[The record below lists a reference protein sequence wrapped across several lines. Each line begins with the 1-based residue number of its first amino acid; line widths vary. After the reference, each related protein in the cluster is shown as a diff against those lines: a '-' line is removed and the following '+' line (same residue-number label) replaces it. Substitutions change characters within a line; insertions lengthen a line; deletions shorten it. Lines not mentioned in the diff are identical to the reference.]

1 MLALITGGS
10 SGIGFSIAKE
20 LSNRGYDLIIVSRNA
35 SMLDYKFNTNTELI
49 SGDLSSIIECRE
61 LYNLLKDKQIDILVN
76 SAGFGLF
83 GEFSNSPIEK
93 ELNMIDL
100 NIRALHMLT
109 KLFLSDFKERNS
121 GYILNIASF
130 AGFMP
135 GGPLMSTY
143 YATKSYVLSLTNSI
157 YKELKQSSS
166 NVCISVLCPGPV
178 KTNFDKTAGV
188 SFSINGLDSDYVA
201 KYAVKQLLNKKR
213 VIIPGN
219 IMKLAYYFY
228 RFFPT
233 ETLLQFCY
241 KFQSQKNK

>member
-1 MLALITGGS
+1 MIALITGGS

-20 LSNRGYDLIIVSRNA
+20 LSNIGYDLIIVSRNA
-35 SMLDYKFNTNTELI
+35 SMLDYKFNTNAELI
-49 SGDLSSIIECRE
+49 SGDLSSMIECSE
-61 LYNLLKDKQIDILVN
+61 LYKMLKDRKIDVLVN

-83 GEFSNSPIEK
+83 GEFNDCPIEK

-109 KLFLSDFKERNS
+109 KLFLSDFKNRNS
-121 GYILNIASF
+121 GYILNVASF

-157 YKELKQSSS
+157 YKELKQSGS
-166 NVCISVLCPGPV
+166 NVCISALCPGPV

-188 SFSINGLDSDYVA
+188 NFSMKGLDSDYVA
-201 KYAVKQLLNKKR
+201 KYAIKQLFNKKR
-213 VIIPGN
+213 VIIPCN
-219 IMKLAYYFY
+219 TMKLAYYFY
-228 RFFPT
+228 RFIPT
-233 ETLLQFCY
+233 EILLEFCY